1 MRRASAGGA
10 RGVCESVEPVACE
23 HVYCRSAGAN
33 CRAPAACLPLCGRRA
48 RALRCA
54 LCRRLWKF
62 YGNVNL
68 LRRFFPRTC
77 ILTLS
82 RRRVGRRRSKRV
94 QHAIRGSM
102 VAHTR
107 ARVRRMPLPVVLS
120 VLETPELLSIIMEQL
135 IRSYRAWHIDCM
147 LPAAVQ
153 KEWRHALARARRD
166 TDTWGEASWD
176 IGKLSEAKLTRHLT
190 IGPFSWV
197 AELWS
202 EKQVHVPHHPM
213 PAPWVKMVLT
223 VPSPELL
230 PPGWSRRTEAE
241 VELRSLKDPER
252 VKYMFTRHLFCSSL
266 STTSA
271 GERLALVDYGHMFRH
286 VCPIH
291 NDDDDDF
298 DDDVEANPELIE
310 AGLRLTIRLRVH
322 PGTRARICSAG
333 CVPHPLELH
342 STLLE
347 RWSHG
352 YRVYCDLCNTEVDET
367 GMHSGFTR
375 SMRRCA
381 RGCNFDV
388 CEACMVAHRELLSL
402 REIAYQ
408 PPSASPARSVS
419 TQRYL

>member
-1 MRRASAGGA
+1 MVTHTRAAAARAGG
-10 RGVCESVEPVACE
+10 
-23 HVYCRSAGAN
+23 
-33 CRAPAACLPLCGRRA
+33 GRRA
-48 RALRCA
+48 R
-54 LCRRLWKF
+54 
-62 YGNVNL
+62 
-68 LRRFFPRTC
+68 
-77 ILTLS
+77 I
-82 RRRVGRRRSKRV
+82 
-94 QHAIRGSM
+94 
-102 VAHTR
+102 
-107 ARVRRMPLPVVLS
+107 PLPVVMS
-120 VLETPELLSIIMEQL
+120 VLETPELLNLIMVQL

-147 LPAAVQ
+147 LPASVA
-153 KEWRHALARARRD
+153 KEWRKALARARGD

-176 IGKLSEAKLTRHLT
+176 IGKLSEAKVTKHLT

-202 EKQVHVPHHPM
+202 EKEPHVPHPM

-252 VKYMFTRHLFCSSL
+252 VKFMFTRHLFCEGVPADREVEVAGGALAVSL
-266 STTSA
+266 DEHEGDETSTTSA
-271 GERLALVDYGHMFRH
+271 GERLTLEDYGYMFRKH
-286 VCPIH
+286 HECPNH
-291 NDDDDDF
+291 DDDDD
-298 DDDVEANPELIE
+298 DDDDLLDDDAWRRVEANPELIE

-342 STLLE
+342 SRLLE

-352 YRVYCDLCNTEVDET
+352 YRVYCDLCKTEVEGE
-367 GMHSGFTR
+367 GMLSDFTR

-402 REIAYQ
+402 REVAL
-408 PPSASPARSVS
+408 PAAEPRS
-419 TQRYL
+419 QRLDSVL